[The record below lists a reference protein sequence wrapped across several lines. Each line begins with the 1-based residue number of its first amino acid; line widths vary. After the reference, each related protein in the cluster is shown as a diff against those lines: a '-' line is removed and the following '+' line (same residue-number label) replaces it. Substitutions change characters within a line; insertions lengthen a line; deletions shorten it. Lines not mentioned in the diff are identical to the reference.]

1 VPEAP
6 VAPGGPDRRG
16 SSLNLRRWLTP
27 GIGVKRWLVVV
38 FAGLLLLALGV
49 AHMIR
54 QASRDLQPGGIAQ
67 AILDAVTLQFLPF
80 ALRGIVV
87 AVIGLTLVAVGAYRV
102 ARALTEPFRSASDE
116 PLVELIYQKRF
127 LARGPRVVALG
138 GGTGLS
144 TLLRGLKEHTSNLT
158 AVVAV
163 ADDGGSSG
171 VLREELGIP
180 PVGDIRRC
188 IAALADAEP
197 LMSELLQY
205 RFPGNPDDQT
215 PESGGAL
222 GGHAVGNL
230 LIAAMTAVEG
240 GDFEEGIRQMN
251 RVLAVRGQV
260 LPATATPLTLHAEL
274 ADGTVVDGQSAIARA
289 PSIARAW
296 VTPDDVRASEDAL
309 AAIAE
314 AELIILGPGS
324 LYTSLL
330 PSLLL
335 PEIRRAVAASAAL
348 RVFVCNVATQPGE
361 TTGFDLADHV
371 EALVAHAG
379 IGIVDT
385 VLGNNQFEA
394 KVPAGY
400 GNEAVR
406 LRWPPSIVPPP
417 RLALEDVIDPAN
429 GHHHDP
435 ARLAAALMSLYE
447 RESGSR
453 RRSGV
458 ARTA

>member
-1 VPEAP
+1 M
-6 VAPGGPDRRG
+6 
-16 SSLNLRRWLTP
+16 NIRRWLTP
-27 GIGVKRWLVVV
+27 GIGVKRWLLVL

-49 AHMIR
+49 AHLIR
-54 QASRDLQPGGIAQ
+54 QASRDLEPTGLAQ
-67 AILDAVTLQFLPF
+67 SLIDAITLQFLPYP
-80 ALRGIVV
+80 LRGLLAGV
-87 AVIGLTLVAVGAYRV
+87 AGLSLIAVGAYRA
-102 ARALTEPFRSASDE
+102 ARALTDPFRLAGGG

-127 LARGPRVVALG
+127 LARGPRIVAIG

-158 AVVAV
+158 AIVTV

-205 RFPGNPDDQT
+205 RFPGSPSDPT
-215 PESGGAL
+215 RASGGTL

-230 LIAAMTAVEG
+230 LIAAMTAIQG
-240 GDFEEGIRQMN
+240 GDFEEGLRQMN

-260 LPATATPLTLHAEL
+260 LPATAVPLTLHAEL
-274 ADGTVVDGQSAIARA
+274 TDGTIVDGQSRIAQQ

-296 VTPDDVRASEDAL
+296 ISPTDVRASEDAV
-309 AAIAE
+309 AAIGE
-314 AELIILGPGS
+314 AELIVLGPGS

-335 PEIRRAVAASAAL
+335 GDIRDAVAASSAL
-348 RVFVCNVATQPGE
+348 RIYVCNVATQPGE
-361 TTGFDLADHV
+361 TTGFDLSDHV
-371 EALVAHAG
+371 EALVGHAG
-379 IGIVDT
+379 VGILDA
-385 VLGNNQFEA
+385 VLANNRFGVR
-394 KVPAGY
+394 VPADY
-400 GNEAVR
+400 AAEPVK
-406 LRWPPSIVPPP
+406 LRWPPSLATPP
-417 RLALEDVIDPAN
+417 RLVLDDVVDPDH

-435 ARLAAALMSLYE
+435 TLLAAAVLRLYE
-447 RESGSR
+447 RESGAR
-453 RRSGV
+453 RRAGV

>member
-1 VPEAP
+1 M
-6 VAPGGPDRRG
+6 
-16 SSLNLRRWLTP
+16 NLRRWLTP
-27 GIGVKRWLVVV
+27 GIGVKRWLLVL

-49 AHMIR
+49 AHLIR
-54 QASRDLQPGGIAQ
+54 QATRDLEPSGVAQ
-67 AILDAVTLQFLPF
+67 TVIDAVTLQFLPYP
-80 ALRGIVV
+80 LRGLLAGVAGVSLIV
-87 AVIGLTLVAVGAYRV
+87 LGAYG
-102 ARALTEPFRSASDE
+102 AGRALTDPFRSAE
-116 PLVELIYQKRF
+116 GGPLVELIYQKRF
-127 LARGPRVVALG
+127 LARGPRIVAIG

-158 AVVAV
+158 AIVTV

-197 LMSELLQY
+197 LMNELLQY
-205 RFPGNPDDQT
+205 RFPGSPSDPT
-215 PESGGAL
+215 PASGGTI

-230 LIAAMTAVEG
+230 LIAAMTAIQG
-240 GDFEEGIRQMN
+240 GDFEEGLRQMN

-260 LPATATPLTLHAEL
+260 LPATAVPLTLHAEL
-274 ADGTVVDGQSAIARA
+274 ADGSIVDGQSRIAQQ

-296 VTPDDVRASEDAL
+296 ISPTDVRASEDAL

-314 AELIILGPGS
+314 ADLIVLGPGS

-335 PEIRRAVAASAAL
+335 VEIRDAVAAASAL
-348 RVFVCNVATQPGE
+348 RIYVCNVATQPGE
-361 TTGFDLADHV
+361 TTGFDLAAHV

-379 IGIVDT
+379 VGILDA
-385 VLGNNQFEA
+385 VLANNQFGVR
-394 KVPAGY
+394 VPADY
-400 GNEAVR
+400 AAEPVR
-406 LRWPPSIVPPP
+406 LRWPPA
-417 RLALEDVIDPAN
+417 LATAPLLVLDDVVDPDHA
-429 GHHHDP
+429 HHHEP
-435 ARLAAALMSLYE
+435 VLLAAAVLRMYE
-447 RESGSR
+447 RESGAR
-453 RRSGV
+453 RRAGV

>member
-1 VPEAP
+1 M
-6 VAPGGPDRRG
+6 
-16 SSLNLRRWLTP
+16 NLRRWLTP
-27 GIGVKRWLVVV
+27 GIGVKRWLLVM
-38 FAGLLLLALGV
+38 FAGLLLLTLGV
-49 AHMIR
+49 AHLIR
-54 QASRDLQPGGIAQ
+54 QATRDLQPGGVAQ
-67 AILDAVTLQFLPF
+67 AILDAVSLQFLPYP
-80 ALRGIVV
+80 LRGLIAGAAGVSL
-87 AVIGLTLVAVGAYRV
+87 ILLGAYGA
-102 ARALTEPFRSASDE
+102 ARALTAPFRSAE
-116 PLVELIYQKRF
+116 GGPLVELIYQKRF
-127 LARGPRVVALG
+127 LARGPRIVAIG

-144 TLLRGLKEHTSNLT
+144 MLLRGLKEHTSHLT
-158 AVVAV
+158 AIVTV

-205 RFPGNPDDQT
+205 RFPGSPLDAT
-215 PESGGAL
+215 RASGGAL

-230 LIAAMTAVEG
+230 LIAAMTAIQG

-260 LPATATPLTLHAEL
+260 LPATSVPLTLHAEL
-274 ADGTVVDGQSAIARA
+274 ADGTIVDGQSRIAQQPAIARA
-289 PSIARAW
+289 WIS
-296 VTPDDVRASEDAL
+296 PDDVRASEDAL
-309 AAIAE
+309 AAIGE
-314 AELIILGPGS
+314 ADLIVLGPGS

-335 PEIRRAVAASAAL
+335 PEIRDAVAASTAL
-348 RVFVCNVATQPGE
+348 RVYVCNVATQLGE

-379 IGIVDT
+379 VGILDA
-385 VLGNNQFEA
+385 VLANNRFGVR
-394 KVPAGY
+394 VPADY
-400 GNEAVR
+400 AAVPVK
-406 LRWPPSIVPPP
+406 LRWPPALATPP
-417 RLALEDVIDPAN
+417 RLVLDDVVDPEH

-435 ARLAAALMSLYE
+435 IVLAASVLRLYE
-447 RESGSR
+447 RESGAR
-453 RRSGV
+453 RRAGV

>member
-1 VPEAP
+1 MTQS
-6 VAPGGPDRRG
+6 GGH
-16 SSLNLRRWLTP
+16 NLRRWLTP
-27 GIGVKRWLVVV
+27 GIGVKRWLLVL
-38 FAGLLLLALGV
+38 FAGLLLLALGA
-49 AHMIR
+49 AHLIR

-67 AILDAVTLQFLPF
+67 IVLDAVTLQFLPYP
-80 ALRGIVV
+80 LRGLLVG
-87 AVIGLTLVAVGAYRV
+87 AAGLALVAIGAYRA
-102 ARALTEPFRSASDE
+102 ARALTDPFRSAE
-116 PLVELIYQKRF
+116 GGPLVELIYQKRF
-127 LARGPRVVALG
+127 LARGPRIVAIG

-144 TLLRGLKEHTSNLT
+144 TLLRGMKEHTSHLT

-205 RFPGNPDDQT
+205 RFPGSASDPA
-215 PESGGAL
+215 PAAGGSL

-240 GDFEEGIRQMN
+240 GDFEEGVRQMN

-274 ADGTVVDGQSAIARA
+274 EDGSVINGQSRIAAASR
-289 PSIARAW
+289 IVRAW

-309 AAIAE
+309 AAIVE
-314 AELIILGPGS
+314 ADLIVLGPGS

-330 PSLLL
+330 PSLML
-335 PEIRRAVAASAAL
+335 PEIRDAIAAAGAV
-348 RVFVCNVATQPGE
+348 RVYVCNVATQQGE
-361 TTGFDLADHV
+361 TAGFDLAAHV
-371 EALVAHAG
+371 EALIGHAG
-379 IGIVDT
+379 SGILDA
-385 VLGNNQFEA
+385 VLANNTFGA
-394 KVPAGY
+394 RVPDDYPA
-400 GNEAVR
+400 EPVR
-406 LRWPPSIVPPP
+406 LRWPPSMATPP
-417 RLALEDVIDPAN
+417 RRVLDDVVDPED

-435 ARLAAALMSLYE
+435 ARLAAALLRLYE
-447 RESGSR
+447 RESGLR
-453 RRSGV
+453 RRSSIP
-458 ARTA
+458 RTA